1 MQQLTTSQN
10 VYGVNVKKGM
20 LCTNVFR
27 NMYNTTCYKKKKN
40 ATVVY
45 LHMALS
51 CFFQRRYISGTMQ
64 NICCCA
70 YFRLLSVHLRL
81 LQDRLP
87 IMEKVVQGISLPRYW
102 IIMNQ
107 I

>member
-10 VYGVNVKKGM
+10 VYGVNVIKGM

-27 NMYNTTCYKKKKN
+27 NMHNTTCNKKN
-40 ATVVY
+40 TVVY
-45 LHMALS
+45 LHMTLF

-64 NICCCA
+64 NIYCCA

-87 IMEKVVQGISLPRYW
+87 IPEKVVRGIPLPRYW